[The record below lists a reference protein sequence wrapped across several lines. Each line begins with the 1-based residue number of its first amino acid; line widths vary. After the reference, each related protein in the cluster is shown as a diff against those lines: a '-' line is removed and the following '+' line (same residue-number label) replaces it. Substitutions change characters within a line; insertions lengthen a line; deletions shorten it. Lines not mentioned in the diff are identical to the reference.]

1 MADFAYWFLLVVTA
15 GSLVQV
21 ASTVMRRSP
30 SCEEQLQAV
39 SVDPVICERI
49 RSAASSV
56 RGAVLNVNAKVNAN
70 SLALLLGSI
79 ISRSSSGN
87 GPVLHPF

>member
-1 MADFAYWFLLVVTA
+1 MSGVTYWFLLALTA
-15 GSLVQV
+15 ASLGQV

-39 SVDPVICERI
+39 SVDPAICERI

-70 SLALLLGSI
+70 SSASLLGSI

-87 GPVLHPF
+87 GLALLLL